1 MDQTEKHA
9 ERLENLAMLEAGA
22 SERSAKDRPFKR
34 AIGTLG
40 DDLNYIAAALDTDP
54 ESWRLNRAF
63 HVVHVPS
70 LITVLTMLNDIDQ
83 LSNISQEDKDE
94 IYASVQRAATLA
106 FDVRQRIQEM
116 VLDKAKIE
124 LRVLGRFAKPPTVP
138 LTKPSR
144 LTRAFDSLSSTTGNA
159 WDATKS
165 GAMGAASTVQ
175 NSVSGTASRAVAIP
189 MFARTL
195 QKSVT
200 GAMSDTFTRPIAMRL
215 NAGTRAI
222 ESGVGTGVGLGLIAG
237 ILVPPLLP
245 LTAGGAVLAAMKTWR
260 NEMSAAQELSEVERE
275 VRLAELRAERAA
287 ALAQLTQGS
296 SSLQM
301 ETEDL
306 SMTLDSSTGE
316 ADAIVLSGQHAGS
329 LWSNLSPAEKAEA
342 ALNFAD
348 GASSVLRIL
357 AAAVTDS

>member
-1 MDQTEKHA
+1 MNQTEKHA
-9 ERLENLAMLEAGA
+9 ERLENLTTLEARA
-22 SERSAKDRPFKR
+22 RDRSARDRPFKR
-34 AIGTLG
+34 AIGTLE
-40 DDLNYIAAALDTDP
+40 DDLTYITAALDADP

-70 LITVLTMLNDIDQ
+70 LITVLAMLEDIDQ
-83 LSNISQEDKDE
+83 LSHVSQKDKDE
-94 IYASVQRAATLA
+94 IYASVQRAASLA
-106 FDVRQRIQEM
+106 CDVRQRSQEM

-124 LRVLGRFAKPPTVP
+124 LRVLGRFAKPPIVP
-138 LTKPSR
+138 LAKPSR
-144 LTRAFDSLSSTTGNA
+144 LTRVFDSLSSTTGTA

-165 GAMGAASTVQ
+165 GALGAASTVQ

-189 MFARTL
+189 MFAKTL

-200 GAMSDTFTRPIAMRL
+200 GAMSDTFARPIAMRL

-237 ILVPPLLP
+237 ILFPPLLP

-260 NEMSAAQELSEVERE
+260 SQMLAAQELNEVERE
-275 VRLAELRAERAA
+275 IRLAELRTERAA

-296 SSLQM
+296 GSLQM

-306 SMTLDSSTGE
+306 SMTLDSATGE

-342 ALNFAD
+342 ALTFAD
-348 GASSVLRIL
+348 GASSILRIL
-357 AAAVTDS
+357 AAAVTDG

>member
-1 MDQTEKHA
+1 MNQTEKHA
-9 ERLENLAMLEAGA
+9 ERLENLITLEVQAR
-22 SERSAKDRPFKR
+22 ERSSKDRPFKR
-34 AIGTLG
+34 ATGTLVE
-40 DDLNYIAAALDTDP
+40 DLTYIAAALDADR

-70 LITVLTMLNDIDQ
+70 LITVLTMLDDIDQ
-83 LSNISQEDKDE
+83 LSNVHQDDRVE
-94 IYASVQRAATLA
+94 IYSSVQRAATLA
-106 FDVRQRIQEM
+106 YDVRQKIQEA
-116 VLDKAKIE
+116 VLEKAKIE

-138 LTKPSR
+138 FTKPSR
-144 LTRAFDSLSSTTGNA
+144 FTRALDSLSSTTGTA

-165 GAMGAASTVQ
+165 GALGAASTVQ

-189 MFARTL
+189 MFAKTL

-200 GAMSDTFTRPIAMRL
+200 GAMSDTFARPIAMRL

-222 ESGVGTGVGLGLIAG
+222 ESGVGTGVGLGLVAG
-237 ILVPPLLP
+237 ILFPPLLP

-260 NEMSAAQELSEVERE
+260 SEMSAAQELTEVERE
-275 VRLAELRAERAA
+275 IRLAELRAERAA

-296 SSLQM
+296 GSLQM

-306 SMTLDSSTGE
+306 SMTLDSTTGE
-316 ADAIVLSGQHAGS
+316 ADAIVLSGQHTGS

-342 ALNFAD
+342 ALSFAD
-348 GASSVLRIL
+348 GASSILNIL
-357 AAAVTDS
+357 AAAVTDG